1 MSRADFFPSLP
12 LRDIVIFPGMIIP
25 LFVGRDK
32 SIRALNE
39 VMKTNK
45 KIILLTQKN
54 AEIDDPV
61 EEDLYSV
68 GCESK
73 ILQLLKLPDGTVKVL
88 VEGIDRIKIIET
100 KNEKEIFMCSMEV
113 VKDKIDSKEDLLS
126 LSIAIIRK
134 LEKLTNLNKK
144 ISTELFTNLKEQKN
158 PSKIADLIAGQ
169 LNISIFEKQKLLETI
184 DLKSRLEKL
193 MNHINNEIN
202 VIGVEKRIRGRVKTQ
217 MEKTQREYYLNEQ
230 MKAIQRELGDIEDG
244 KDEITN
250 LQKAIIK
257 AKMSKEASTKCLSE
271 LKKLKSMSPM
281 SAEATVVRNYLDW
294 MVELPWNNKDKKL
307 DINIKQAKEIL
318 DQDHYGLDKVKERI
332 LEYLAVQ
339 KRVGKVKGT
348 ILCFVGPPGV
358 GKTSLGKSIARATG
372 RKFVR
377 ISLGGIRDE
386 AEIRGHRRTYIGSLP
401 GKIIQQMKKAGT
413 KNPLFLLDE
422 IDKVGTDYR
431 GDPSSALLEAL
442 DPEQNAAFNDHYLE
456 VDYDLS
462 DVMFV
467 TTANTLNIL
476 PSLLDRLEVIRI
488 PGYTEDEKINI
499 ANNYLIPKQIKNNG
513 LKDEE
518 WNLDQDALK
527 DIIQSYTKEAGVRNL
542 EREISKLAR
551 KTVKNILTNEA
562 KSEINSKNLS
572 DYLGVKKFKYGE
584 IEPDNKIGVATGLA
598 WTEFGGEILKIESA
612 IMPGKGKMQITG
624 KLGDVK
630 QESVKAAKSYVRSKS
645 LEFGIIP
652 PIFERKDFHVHVP
665 EGATPKDGPSA
676 GIAMVTAI
684 VSSITGIPVDKN
696 IECFDVFNLKPRKD
710 IFYAMSHGVNR
721 ATLKKGKSDSR
732 IYFLNSLIKKINGI
746 NYDFYG
752 FENKEPIWGD
762 NFYNAL
768 TNSKMGLNLS
778 RGLPTKYYSSNRIAS
793 LMGNGLLTFID
804 KKTQLGD
811 IFKKNEIISY
821 ENLDDLANKIN
832 FYKNNDYKEKK
843 LRRMEKINTL
853 KYSMKLKFQ
862 NIL

>member
-1 MSRADFFPSLP
+1 MSKTDFFPSLP
-12 LRDIVIFPGMIIP
+12 LRDIVIFPGMIVP

-32 SIRALNE
+32 SIKALNE

-45 KIILLTQKN
+45 KIILVTQKN
-54 AEIDDPV
+54 AEIDDPI
-61 EEDLYSV
+61 EKDLYSV

-73 ILQLLKLPDGTVKVL
+73 ILQLLKLPDGTIKVL
-88 VEGIDRIKIIET
+88 VEGIDRIKIIES
-100 KNEKEIFMCSMEV
+100 KSDKELLMCSTEV
-113 VKDKIDSKEDLLS
+113 IKDKIDSKEDLLS

-134 LEKLTNLNKK
+134 LEKLTNLSKK
-144 ISTELFTNLKEQKN
+144 ISSELFNNLKEQKN

-169 LNISIFEKQKLLETI
+169 LNIPIFEKQKLLETI
-184 DLKSRLEKL
+184 DLKTRLEKL
-193 MNHINNEIN
+193 MNYINNEIN

-230 MKAIQRELGDIEDG
+230 MKAIQKELGDIEEG
-244 KDEITN
+244 KDEIGN

-294 MVELPWNNKDKKL
+294 MIELPWNTEDKKL
-307 DINIKQAKEIL
+307 DNININEAKEIL

-332 LEYLAVQ
+332 IEYLAVQ

-377 ISLGGIRDE
+377 VSLGGIRDE

-422 IDKVGTDYR
+422 IDKVGIDYR

-442 DPEQNAAFNDHYLE
+442 DPEQNVTFNDHYLE

-467 TTANTLNIL
+467 TTANTLDIL
-476 PSLLDRLEVIRI
+476 APLLDRLEVIRI

-513 LKDEE
+513 LKDGE
-518 WNLDQDALK
+518 WNVNQDILK
-527 DIIQSYTKEAGVRNL
+527 DIIQGYTKEAGVRNL

-551 KTVKNILTNEA
+551 KTVKNILTSES
-562 KSEINSKNLS
+562 KKFEINSKNLS
-572 DYLGVKKFKYGE
+572 DYLGVKKFKYDE
-584 IEPDNKIGVATGLA
+584 IESDNKIGVATGLA

-612 IMPGKGKMQITG
+612 MMPGKGKMQITG
-624 KLGDVK
+624 KLGEVM

-652 PIFERKDFHVHVP
+652 PIFEKKDFHVHVP

-676 GIAMVTAI
+676 GIAMVTSI

-696 IECFDVFNLKPRKD
+696 IAMTGEVTLRGQVLPIGGLKEKLLAAHRARIPKVLIPEDNKKD
-710 IFYAMSHGVNR
+710 LAEI
-721 ATLKKGKSDSR
+721 
-732 IYFLNSLIKKINGI
+732 
-746 NYDFYG
+746 
-752 FENKEPIWGD
+752 P
-762 NFYNAL
+762 
-768 TNSKMGLNLS
+768 
-778 RGLPTKYYSSNRIAS
+778 
-793 LMGNGLLTFID
+793 
-804 KKTQLGD
+804 
-811 IFKKNEIISY
+811 KNI
-821 ENLDDLANKIN
+821 LDDLEIVTVKTVDEVLKIALTREL
-832 FYKNNDYKEKK
+832 KPIEWIEVESLPQSKSGEKPS
-843 LRRMEKINTL
+843 TG
-853 KYSMKLKFQ
+853 STH
-862 NIL
+862 